1 MTLFKAFI
9 LGLIQGL
16 SEFLPISSSGHL
28 AIAGAVMKMD
38 AESSNL
44 LSFNILLHVATL
56 AAVAA
61 VFYNDIWEMIKAFF
75 GMAADLFR
83 GKGIRLQ

>member
-1 MTLFKAFI
+1 MTILKALI

-28 AIAGAVMKMD
+28 AIAGAIMGMD
-38 AESSNL
+38 AEASNL

-56 AAVAA
+56 AAVFA
-61 VFYNDIWEMIKAFF
+61 VFYKDIWEMICN
-75 GMAADLFR
+75 
-83 GKGIRLQ
+83 I